1 MDDFYAY
8 LAILLAFCWFEIKG
22 VVRKG
27 IKSTLWLMEKK
38 KKERKCNMNKQNE
51 SITGKSK
58 ICYIYVF
65 LKLPCFPNFDFL
77 LPCNGLLFFHRETLS
92 RRIFGS
98 FLIGVVAS

>member
-1 MDDFYAY
+1 MLIWPFFWLSAG
-8 LAILLAFCWFEIKG
+8 LRLKG
-22 VVRKG
+22 
-27 IKSTLWLMEKK
+27 LWGKELKVPYGLWRK

-51 SITGKSK
+51 SITRKSK